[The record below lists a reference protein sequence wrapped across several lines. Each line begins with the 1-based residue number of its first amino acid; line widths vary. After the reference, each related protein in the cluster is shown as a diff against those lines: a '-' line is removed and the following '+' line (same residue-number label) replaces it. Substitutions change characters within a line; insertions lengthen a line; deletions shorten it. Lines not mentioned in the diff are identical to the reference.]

1 MMGMD
6 ARTGKALGGDAH
18 LAQSIADIL
27 ATPIGTRLMRRDYGS
42 RVPDLIDAPANAATR
57 VQLYAATATALMRW
71 EPRITLKRVVLSVID
86 AMQGRWVLDLI
97 GTRTDTG
104 APVDLSVPVTLPG
117 ASA

>member
-6 ARTGKALGGDAH
+6 ARTGHALSGDAH

-71 EPRITLKRVVLSVID
+71 EPRITVKRVALSVMD
-86 AMQGRWVLDLI
+86 AMQGRWVLELV
-97 GTRTDTG
+97 GTRTDSG
-104 APVDLSVPVTLPG
+104 EAVDLSVPVTLQ
-117 ASA
+117 SARA

>member
-6 ARTGKALGGDAH
+6 ARTGKALSGDAH

-27 ATPIGTRLMRRDYGS
+27 STPVGTRLMRRDYGS
-42 RVPDLIDAPANAATR
+42 RVPDLIDAPGNAATR

-71 EPRITLKRVVLSVID
+71 EPRIALTRVALSVAD
-86 AMQGRWVLDLI
+86 ALRGRWVLDLI

-104 APVDLSVPVTLPG
+104 EAVDLSVPVTLQG
-117 ASA
+117 VRA

>member
-6 ARTGKALGGDAH
+6 ARTGQALDGDAH

-42 RVPDLIDAPANAATR
+42 RVPDLIDAPGNAATR

-71 EPRITLKRVVLSVID
+71 EPRITVKRVALSVRD
-86 AMQGRWVLDLI
+86 ALQGRWVLTLV

-104 APVDLSVPVTLPG
+104 ASLNLSIAITLSG
-117 ASA
+117 ARL

>member
-6 ARTGKALGGDAH
+6 ARTGKALSGDAH

-27 ATPIGTRLMRRDYGS
+27 ATPLGTRIMRRDYGS

-71 EPRITLKRVVLSVID
+71 EPRITLKRVVLS
-86 AMQGRWVLDLI
+86 ASNALQGRWVLDLV
-97 GTRTDTG
+97 GARSDTG
-104 APVDLSVPVTLPG
+104 APVALSVPVTLPG
-117 ASA
+117 ARA

>member
-1 MMGMD
+1 
-6 ARTGKALGGDAH
+6 LSGDAH

-97 GTRTDTG
+97 GTRADTG
-104 APVDLSVPVTLPG
+104 APVDLSVPITLPG